1 LVLPNDL
8 EQSIRKALS
17 AYSPASND
25 LPVLAQLSTMLNDPS
40 YRWVK
45 NAEISEAL
53 KDPVSTVMLFLLMV
67 TVSIFLAVVA
77 RQ

>member
-17 AYSPASND
+17 AYSAASND

-40 YRWVK
+40 YSWIK

-53 KDPVSTVMLFLLMV
+53 KDPVSMMMPFLSMV
-67 TVSIFLAVVA
+67 TVSVFLAVVA
-77 RQ
+77 WQ